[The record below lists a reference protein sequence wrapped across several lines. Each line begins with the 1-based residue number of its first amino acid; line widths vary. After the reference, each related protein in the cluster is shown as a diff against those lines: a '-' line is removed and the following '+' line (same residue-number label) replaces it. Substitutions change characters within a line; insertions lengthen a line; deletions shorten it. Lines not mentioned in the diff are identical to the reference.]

1 MKLSRNAVR
10 VLAVSLIAGS
20 SLLTV
25 SCGKNKTTEA
35 TNAAAATT
43 AAPAVKETESVPE
56 TAGQITEAPGSE
68 TEKAAEAGKAAS
80 SKLKSSIEKYE
91 LNGISVEYPVISGM
105 DNDTQQERLNEHLKE
120 NALSILQNYPD
131 SREPLNQEQDTLDI
145 KCTVISADSG
155 RVTAAYQGYY
165 NMKGAAHPNNL
176 FYTNTVDVKTLKD
189 ISLKDA
195 ADPYTMA
202 AFALSEDV
210 VFTAADPSMTKD
222 VAENIGAWQKD
233 MTVDQYRQCLEK
245 ADFPLKKG
253 SDGKT
258 VTWPS
263 SFSYESEGTL
273 YYSIPVPHAL
283 GDYVIVEYDITT
295 K

>member
-1 MKLSRNAVR
+1 MKLSRNTVR
-10 VLAVSLIAGS
+10 VLAVTLIAGS
-20 SLLTV
+20 SLFIT

-43 AAPAVKETESVPE
+43 AAPIIKGTEAPTEPVAE
-56 TAGQITEAPGSE
+56 ITGAPGSE
-68 TEKAAEAGKAAS
+68 KETEAAVS
-80 SKLKSSIEKYE
+80 SGKLKTSIQKYE
-91 LNGISVEYPVISGM
+91 VNSISVEYPVVSGM
-105 DNDTQQERLNEHLKE
+105 ENSSQQDKLNEHLKE
-120 NALSILQNYPD
+120 NALSILKNYPD
-131 SREPLNQEQDTLDI
+131 SKEPMDESQDTLEV

-155 RVTAAYQGYY
+155 RVTVTYEGYY

-202 AFALSEDV
+202 AYALSEEV
-210 VFTAADPSMTKD
+210 AFVTADPEAAKA
-222 VAENIGAWQKD
+222 VAEGLKAVQKD
-233 MTVDQYRQCLEK
+233 MTVEQYQECLEK

-258 VTWPS
+258 VTWPA

-273 YYSIPVPHAL
+273 YYSVPVPHAL
-283 GDYVIVEYDITT
+283 GDYIIIEYDITT